1 MTSNASSTR
10 RRHGLWKRATE
21 ENAID
26 EKQQVLSFEDKE
38 KNINRDHE
46 AYLDDMHVID
56 QKLTHPD
63 YDDEDDDVGGTL
75 VGVVGNK

>member
-1 MTSNASSTR
+1 
-10 RRHGLWKRATE
+10 
-21 ENAID
+21 
-26 EKQQVLSFEDKE
+26 VLSFEDKE